1 LVDGGLSE
9 AADADDAGA
18 AIAKDE
24 EEADGNPGPATAANT
39 SEAETS
45 IAKGAEAD
53 GVLELA
59 ATSTT
64 GDAETS
70 VAKGE
75 EEADGVP
82 GPAAAVTTGD
92 AETSV
97 AKGEVEADGVPGIM
111 ASFPPGENDA
121 AASATRGETVGAAA
135 ANADDRFGLAEKPA
149 FLGGVT
155 SASTG
160 SGRVLPCMKVR
171 TREGCKVRGVAW
183 EGVEAIRCGECKRA
197 FSTSSFPLGV
207 VGELLYGV
215 RARVTPVDGAAAFP

>member
-1 LVDGGLSE
+1 LRR
-9 AADADDAGA
+9 
-18 AIAKDE
+18 I
-24 EEADGNPGPATAANT
+24 T
-39 SEAETS
+39 SV
-45 IAKGAEAD
+45 AKGVGAD
-53 GVLELA
+53 GVPEPA

-64 GDAETS
+64 GNAETS

-121 AASATRGETVGAAA
+121 AASATLGETVGAAA
-135 ANADDRFGLAEKPA
+135 ANADDRFGLAVRPA
-149 FLGGVT
+149 LLGGVT

-160 SGRVLPCMKVR
+160 SGRVLPCMKVH
-171 TREGCKVRGVAW
+171 TREGCEVRGVAW
-183 EGVEAIRCGECKRA
+183 EGVEAIRCGECTRA

-207 VGELLYGV
+207 VGKFLYGV
-215 RARVTPVDGAAAFP
+215 RARVTPGDGAAVFP